1 MTPLTAA
8 IIFGIGSFGI
18 AKMSGASTKKAIG
31 IGALAALGGAGLA
44 QAGVLGGAGATTA
57 SGGLTAKQV
66 ALQEAAKYSGGPGG
80 GVNVMKYVQT
90 ANAPAV
96 AGAQPSLFAKGVT
109 AFKGMS
115 PAAQL
120 GTGVAGASLVGG
132 LMAKG
137 PEGEMM
143 PGMMGTE
150 EDYAQAYARARKDA
164 EGLSQRPQYT
174 DQGGFVAP
182 SIYAAKGG
190 LAELKKFSQGGVNYL
205 PSKTDHDEKDMNNYV
220 RAEGYVEDGSGNG
233 DKDEDTMLAQLAD
246 GEFVSRA
253 DAVLGAGILAGADP
267 KDFKQMRR
275 VGAKFFYNQQ
285 DQLKRVYDLAT

>member
-1 MTPLTAA
+1 MDPLTAA
-8 IIFGIGSFGI
+8 IIFGIGSFGV
-18 AKMSGASTKKAIG
+18 AKMSGASTKKALLAGG
-31 IGALAALGGAGLA
+31 IGALGGYAGAGGFA
-44 QAGVLGGAGATTA
+44 GAGAGTA
-57 SGGLTAKQV
+57 GAKQSL
-66 ALQEAAKYSGGPGG
+66 ALQYAPSAAKEAAVASAGG
-80 GVNVMKYVQT
+80 GGGSFLSGIGSK
-90 ANAPAV
+90 
-96 AGAQPSLFAKGVT
+96 FAALPKSQQIG
-109 AFKGMS
+109 
-115 PAAQL
+115 L
-120 GTGVAGASLVGG
+120 GVAGATLAGSA
-132 LMAKG
+132 MMPK
-137 PEGEMM
+137 PEGQIM

-150 EDYAQAYARARKDA
+150 EDYAQAYARAAKDA
-164 EGLSQRPQYT
+164 EGLSQRAQYT

-285 DQLKRVYDLAT
+285 DQLKRVYDLVT

>member
-150 EDYAQAYARARKDA
+150 E
-164 EGLSQRPQYT
+164 
-174 DQGGFVAP
+174 
-182 SIYAAKGG
+182 G

-285 DQLKRVYDLAT
+285 DQLKRVYDLVT

>member
-1 MTPLTAA
+1 MLPLTAA
-8 IIFGIGSFGI
+8 IVFGIGSFGI
-18 AKMSGASTKKAIG
+18 AKMSGASTKKALG

-44 QAGVLGGAGATTA
+44 KAGILGGAGATTA
-57 SGGLTAKQV
+57 SGGLTAKQL
-66 ALQEAAKYSGGPGG
+66 ALQEAAKYSGGSGG
-80 GVNVMKYVQT
+80 GLNVMKYIET

-96 AGAQPSLFAKGVT
+96 AGAQPSLLARGVS
-109 AFKGMS
+109 AFKDLPTS
-115 PAAQL
+115 AQL
-120 GTGVAGASLVGG
+120 GLGVAGATLAGSA
-132 LMAKG
+132 MMPK
-137 PEGEMM
+137 PEGQMM

-150 EDYAQAYARARKDA
+150 EDYAAAYARAAKDA
-164 EGLSQRPQYT
+164 EGLSQRAQYT

-190 LAELKKFSQGGVNYL
+190 LAELKKFNKGGVNYL

-285 DQLKRVYDLAT
+285 DQLKRVYDLVT